1 MPSLLTGW
9 IDIDVQRCGCQFSTY
24 APDNCIPFVTA
35 FNRYRHVVESRPLFF
50 FTFISEDGVLLLSS
64 WCNFCWDHALIVFRS
79 RPLICKN

>member
-1 MPSLLTGW
+1 MPSLLPGW

-50 FTFISEDGVLLLSS
+50 LHSYLKMVCFYYHHGVTFAGIM
-64 WCNFCWDHALIVFRS
+64 
-79 RPLICKN
+79 PL